1 MKFKLVEKFE
11 EELEEDLLNEGI
23 EDVKK
28 YYPTIEDK
36 DFERIIKLDPT
47 TNIEKDKVG
56 TYSKWLLNLY
66 KNGKLSNEGHV
77 TDLLNRFESEKNNLV
92 NKDIMKYKSL
102 EDVENMLN
110 NDDSYKNKTH
120 RQEVRQRQK
129 DRRNVDLNKDAE
141 LVYEDSDW
149 EVWVPKT
156 YAASCRLGQETNW
169 CTASTESDYY
179 YNKYKDSYGGN
190 YYININKHNP
200 KEKYQFHFESEQF
213 MDKND
218 YEIELSEFIKENPS
232 LKKVYDP
239 IVEKVIDELI
249 ETDQL
254 NDNTDLSYT
263 IDELSKALSGRDW
276 SASTIEGF
284 LSNDLTDIWEPYDYV
299 YDRSDIETYYLS
311 ELDDVNKEALN
322 NKGYDLDDTDN
333 WPEDLWDILGIAV
346 REAYNVGSQDE
357 AVKDFWKALE
367 NALDETLEESQS
379 YSINYNNTN
388 ILDIKNNNG
397 PDNYYLLQH
406 QNEDYRE
413 ELLEKIYYNFKFY
426 EPQYGWQEFDNDV
439 FNEYVSDRLDEIED
453 AE

>member
-149 EVWVPKT
+149 EV
-156 YAASCRLGQETNW
+156 
-169 CTASTESDYY
+169 
-179 YNKYKDSYGGN
+179 
-190 YYININKHNP
+190 
-200 KEKYQFHFESEQF
+200 
-213 MDKND
+213 
-218 YEIELSEFIKENPS
+218 
-232 LKKVYDP
+232 
-239 IVEKVIDELI
+239 
-249 ETDQL
+249 
-254 NDNTDLSYT
+254 
-263 IDELSKALSGRDW
+263 
-276 SASTIEGF
+276 
-284 LSNDLTDIWEPYDYV
+284 
-299 YDRSDIETYYLS
+299 
-311 ELDDVNKEALN
+311 
-322 NKGYDLDDTDN
+322 
-333 WPEDLWDILGIAV
+333 
-346 REAYNVGSQDE
+346 
-357 AVKDFWKALE
+357 
-367 NALDETLEESQS
+367 
-379 YSINYNNTN
+379 
-388 ILDIKNNNG
+388 
-397 PDNYYLLQH
+397 
-406 QNEDYRE
+406 
-413 ELLEKIYYNFKFY
+413 
-426 EPQYGWQEFDNDV
+426 
-439 FNEYVSDRLDEIED
+439 
-453 AE
+453 

>member
-1 MKFKLVEKFE
+1 MRFKLVESINE
-11 EELEEDLLNEGI
+11 EYIVEGI
-23 EDVKK
+23 ADVKK

-102 EDVENMLN
+102 EDVDNMLN
-110 NDDSYKNKTH
+110 DENSYKNKTH

-129 DRRNVDLNKDAE
+129 DRKNVDLTKDAD

-156 YAASCRLGQETNW
+156 YAASCRLGQGTNW
-169 CTASTESDYY
+169 CTASTENDYY
-179 YNKYKDSYGGN
+179 YNHYKDSYGGD

-200 KEKYQFHFESEQF
+200 EEKYQFHFESEQF

-218 YEIELSEFIKENPS
+218 YGIDLSEFIKENPS
-232 LKKVYDP
+232 LKKFYDP
-239 IVEKVIDELI
+239 IVEKIIDELI
-249 ETDQL
+249 ETNQL
-254 NDNTDLSYT
+254 NYNTDLSYT

-276 SASTIEGF
+276 SAKTIESF
-284 LSNDLTDIWEPYDYV
+284 LWNDLTDIWEYYDYG

-311 ELDDVNKEALN
+311 GLDDVNEEELN
-322 NKGYDLDDTDN
+322 NKGYDLDNTED
-333 WPEDLWDILGIAV
+333 WPEDLWDLLGIAV
-346 REAYNVGSQDE
+346 RDAYDVGSQNE
-357 AVKDFWKALE
+357 AMEEFQKALE
-367 NALDETLEESQS
+367 NALDEALGEDQS
-379 YSINYNNTN
+379 YSINYGNYN
-388 ILDIKNNNG
+388 ILDIKNNNE
-397 PDNYYLLQH
+397 PDDYFLLQH

-413 ELLEKIYYNFKFY
+413 EILEKIYDNFKFR
-426 EPQYGWQEFDNDV
+426 EPQYGWQEFDEDV
-439 FNEYVSDRLDEIED
+439 FNEYVSDHLDEIED
-453 AE
+453 AK